1 MQHNKSFLIPL
12 FFIVFFL
19 GSCHTIKQSE
29 NTKKPQPEWVKKH
42 PTTNDYYVGIGS
54 SNTSNLPPD
63 AYRKNARDKALNALA
78 SEISVKISSS
88 SVIQTIET
96 DYKLSETYSRQIKSS
111 SDKNLEGYEM
121 VDEWNDGSTY
131 WVYYRLSKAEYRLQK
146 AKRKQAAIQQAKT
159 KYLQA
164 ASLKNEGKQ
173 YNALGAYIDA
183 FSDLSQY
190 LAEPTDTD
198 IENTKVDLGSSIY
211 RELILSLNDI
221 NFSAKE
227 NPATI
232 IAGVSINPE
241 LLEIQLTNKNGKA
254 IANMPIKATST
265 TGGLSDNALKSDQ
278 NGIIHIPLDKVR
290 STRQTESINLEID
303 MVRLSRLTKDIF
315 IRTLIKRIP
324 TPSYKLTMN
333 ILSPKI
339 YLESTEK
346 SLGQVNNNDAL
357 KNAMYEAMASNNI
370 RLANTVNEADFIVKI
385 DSDTKKEEASSYQKS
400 VSVQYNISIFDTY
413 NRLIYRKNENHILGY
428 GSNLAEAE
436 KEAYSE
442 AQNRLKHK
450 NAPNIFNEILK

>member
-1 MQHNKSFLIPL
+1 MRHNQSFLIP
-12 FFIVFFL
+12 IISITFFL
-19 GSCHTIKQSE
+19 ASC
-29 NTKKPQPEWVKKH
+29 NATKPSGDTPKNKPEWVTKH
-42 PTTNDYYVGIGS
+42 PNTNAYYIGIGS
-54 SNTSNLPPD
+54 SNRLNLPPD
-63 AYRKNARDKALNALA
+63 IYKKNARDKALNALA

-96 DYKLSETYSRQIKSS
+96 DYNLSETYSRQIKSS
-111 SDKNLEGYEM
+111 SDKNLEGYEI
-121 VDEWNDGSTY
+121 VDEWNDENTY
-131 WVYYRLSKAEYRLQK
+131 WVYYRLSKEKYRLQK
-146 AKRKQAAIQQAKT
+146 EKRKQAAIQQAKT

-164 ASLKNEGKQ
+164 ASLKSEGKQ
-173 YNALGAYIDA
+173 YNAIGAYIDA

-198 IENTKVDLGSSIY
+198 IENANVDLGSSIY
-211 RELILSLNDI
+211 RELINGLNEI

-265 TGGLSDNALKSDQ
+265 SGGLSDNALKSDQ
-278 NGIIHIPLDKVR
+278 NGIVHIPLDKVR
-290 STRQTESINLEID
+290 STKQTESINLEID

-315 IRTLIKRIP
+315 IRTLIKKIP

-333 ILSPKI
+333 ILSPRI

-346 SLGQVNNNDAL
+346 SLGQVNNNNAL
-357 KNAMYEAMASNNI
+357 KNAMYEAMANNNI
-370 RLANTVNEADFIVKI
+370 RLANTVDEADFIVKI
-385 DSDTKKEEASSYQKS
+385 DSDTKKEAASSYQQS
-400 VSVQYNISIFDTY
+400 ISVQYNISIFDTY

-428 GSNLAEAE
+428 GNNLAEAE